1 MKKFTIFLIIIG
13 LLFIHFWFN
22 DTLGQYSVCS
32 GHKFTF
38 CSRARH
44 RHNHVIPLIFSVHL
58 LYLLKQFTSG
68 PVTTLNR
75 LNFVK
80 PIIRLYRSVLS
91 SLFNWALRSQKLLSI
106 IVTQMKLR
114 GQKTFNW
121 KVFWS
126 NFNWPLK
133 LLYWHKYLLSW
144 TWSDPCYCVIH
155 LKELHYGIFKAVPGC
170 FYEPKFRSCNCYTGR
185 MNFNSRVCQPH
196 AENNRFMCKSWS
208 LVWADIC
215 GGVTYDISSSGD

>member
-1 MKKFTIFLIIIG
+1 MADIKYCIYRVKGLIFSSSNINYSLQSKPINICFNCHRNEKVNFTIFLIIIG

-75 LNFVK
+75 LNKRPDFVK
-80 PIIRLYRSVLS
+80 PMIRLYRSVLS

-114 GQKTFNW
+114 GQKTFN
-121 KVFWS
+121 
-126 NFNWPLK
+126 
-133 LLYWHKYLLSW
+133 
-144 TWSDPCYCVIH
+144 
-155 LKELHYGIFKAVPGC
+155 
-170 FYEPKFRSCNCYTGR
+170 
-185 MNFNSRVCQPH
+185 
-196 AENNRFMCKSWS
+196 
-208 LVWADIC
+208 
-215 GGVTYDISSSGD
+215 